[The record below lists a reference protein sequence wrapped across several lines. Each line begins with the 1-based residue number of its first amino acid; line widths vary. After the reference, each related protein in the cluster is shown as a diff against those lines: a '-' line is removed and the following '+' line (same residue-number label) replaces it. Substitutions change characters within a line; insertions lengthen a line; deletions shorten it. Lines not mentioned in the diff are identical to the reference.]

1 LQVGK
6 EEHIVPQQPKILL
19 AILGTRKKETAKE
32 RRTGKPRYSEM
43 SKSGLEARA
52 VKPEVEIF
60 QGARPL
66 AYRCICTNTQAHEK
80 PGRA

>member
-1 LQVGK
+1 MQVGK
-6 EEHIVPQQPKILL
+6 EEHIVPQKPKILL
-19 AILGTRKKETAKE
+19 AILGKMAVSVSKQAAKE

-52 VKPEVEIF
+52 VKPGVAIL

-66 AYRCICTNTQAHEK
+66 AYRCISETI
-80 PGRA
+80 RR